1 MHGGGFMKDNCIII
15 KFKGEVRRILP
26 QEIVFVEQNLRKVLF
41 HLNSEVC
48 GTYGKIENYM
58 QNLPEEFYK
67 CNKSYVINL
76 NKVIKMGNQVIY
88 FSDGN
93 DIRIG
98 RQSFHGAKK
107 AFLEFALQSEL

>member
-1 MHGGGFMKDNCIII
+1 MKDKCIVI
-15 KFKGEVRRILP
+15 KFRGEVRKIFP
-26 QEIVFVEQNLRKVLF
+26 QEIIFVEQNLRKVLF

-48 GTYGKIENYM
+48 GTYGKIQNYVE
-58 QNLPEEFYK
+58 NLPQEFYK

-76 NKVIKMGNQVIY
+76 DKVTKMGNQIIY

-98 RQSFHGAKK
+98 RQSFSSAKK
-107 AFLEFALQSEL
+107 AFLEFISQ